1 MQHSKMHQSTYHQ
14 SSNDNCQLTKHMSS
28 QDHNEEQM
36 QENAGRQIGLANNDP
51 IESIRLLCL
60 QQGAEGI
67 LELGKTFR
75 QLDWNHSG
83 DLTLDEFK
91 NGLNDTGFGCFQLN
105 DQHLDKLFKKFD
117 LDKNGSIKYEELIRA
132 IRPPMNRNR
141 LNTIMKAFEKINK
154 TNDGVITIG
163 DMKNSYDVRS
173 LPEYQNGD
181 KSEDEVIHSFL
192 KKFEEGGC
200 INGQITRD
208 EFVDYYSGVSA
219 SIDDDTYFE
228 LMLRQA
234 WKLQ

>member
-1 MQHSKMHQSTYHQ
+1 MHQSTFHQ
-14 SSNDNCQLTKHMSS
+14 SSNDNCKLTRHMSS

-36 QENAGRQIGLANNDP
+36 QENAVRQIGLTDDP
-51 IESIRLLCL
+51 IQSIRLLCL
-60 QQGAEGI
+60 QRGAEGI

-83 DLTLDEFK
+83 HLTLNQLK
-91 NGLNDTGFGCFQLN
+91 NGLNHTGFGRFKLN
-105 DQHLDKLFKKFD
+105 DDDLDKLFKKFD
-117 LDKNGSIKYEELIRA
+117 SDRNGSIKYEELIKA
-132 IRPPMNRNR
+132 IRPSMNRNR
-141 LNTIMKAFEKINK
+141 LNTIMKAFEKLDK
-154 TNDGVITIG
+154 TNDGVITID
-163 DMKNSYDVRS
+163 DMRNSYDVRS
-173 LPEYQNGD
+173 HSEYKNGD
-181 KSEDEVIHSFL
+181 KSEDEVINSFL